1 MVHSK
6 DKELEV
12 ALELFNAELEKQK
25 SKEKE
30 IAVVKKAEKRKTEAV
45 KALQEAE
52 KNPDLS
58 KEEKE
63 AAKAVWLKAD
73 DDLKRILAGE
83 EPLAE
88 EETKAEEPVS
98 EDTEEPQAEE
108 ETKAEEPVSEDTEE
122 PQAEEETKAEEPA
135 SEDTEE
141 PQAEEEAS

>member
-30 IAVVKKAEKRKTEAV
+30 LAVVKKAEKRKTEAV

-88 EETKAEEPVS
+88 EETKAEEP
-98 EDTEEPQAEE
+98 
-108 ETKAEEPVSEDTEE
+108 
-122 PQAEEETKAEEPA
+122 A

>member
-108 ETKAEEPVSEDTEE
+108 ETKAEEPASEDTEE

>member
-30 IAVVKKAEKRKTEAV
+30 LAVVKKAEKRKTEAV

-52 KNPDLS
+52 KNPNLS

-73 DDLKRILAGE
+73 DALKRILAGE

-88 EETKAEEPVS
+88 EETKAEEPTS
-98 EDTEEPQAEE
+98 KDTEEPQAEE
-108 ETKAEEPVSEDTEE
+108 ETKAEEPTS
-122 PQAEEETKAEEPA
+122 K
-135 SEDTEE
+135 DTEE

>member
-30 IAVVKKAEKRKTEAV
+30 LAVIKKAEKRKTEAV

-52 KNPDLS
+52 KNPNLS

-63 AAKAVWLKAD
+63 SAKAVWLKAD

-88 EETKAEEPVS
+88 EETKAEEP
-98 EDTEEPQAEE
+98 A
-108 ETKAEEPVSEDTEE
+108 SEDTEE

>member
-88 EETKAEEPVS
+88 EETKAEEP
-98 EDTEEPQAEE
+98 A
-108 ETKAEEPVSEDTEE
+108 SEDTEE

>member
-30 IAVVKKAEKRKTEAV
+30 LAVVKKAEKRKAEAV
-45 KALQEAE
+45 KALQKAE
-52 KNPDLS
+52 KNPNLS

-88 EETKAEEPVS
+88 EETKAEEPAS
-98 EDTEEPQAEE
+98 ENTEEPQAEE
-108 ETKAEEPVSEDTEE
+108 ETKE
-122 PQAEEETKAEEPA
+122 EEPA
-135 SEDTEE
+135 SENTEE

>member
-30 IAVVKKAEKRKTEAV
+30 LAVVKKAEKRKAEAV
-45 KALQEAE
+45 KALQKAE
-52 KNPDLS
+52 KNPNLS

-88 EETKAEEPVS
+88 EETKAEEPAS
-98 EDTEEPQAEE
+98 ENTEEPQAEE
-108 ETKAEEPVSEDTEE
+108 EAKE
-122 PQAEEETKAEEPA
+122 EEPA
-135 SEDTEE
+135 SENTEE

>member
-73 DDLKRILAGE
+73 DALKRILAGE

-88 EETKAEEPVS
+88 EETKAEEPTS
-98 EDTEEPQAEE
+98 KDTEEPQAEE
-108 ETKAEEPVSEDTEE
+108 PTSK
-122 PQAEEETKAEEPA
+122 
-135 SEDTEE
+135 DTEE

>member
-25 SKEKE
+25 NKEKE
-30 IAVVKKAEKRKTEAV
+30 LAVVKKAEKRKAEAV
-45 KALQEAE
+45 KALQKAE
-52 KNPDLS
+52 KNPNLS

-83 EPLAE
+83 EPLPE
-88 EETKAEEPVS
+88 EETKAEEP
-98 EDTEEPQAEE
+98 A
-108 ETKAEEPVSEDTEE
+108 SEDTEE

>member
-30 IAVVKKAEKRKTEAV
+30 IAVVRKAEKQKAEAV
-45 KALQEAE
+45 KALKEVE
-52 KNPDLS
+52 KNPNLS

-63 AAKAVWLKAD
+63 AAKATWLKTD

-83 EPLAE
+83 EP
-88 EETKAEEPVS
+88 
-98 EDTEEPQAEE
+98 QAEE
-108 ETKAEEPVSEDTEE
+108 ETATEE
-122 PQAEEETKAEEPA
+122 PIT
-135 SEDTEE
+135 
-141 PQAEEEAS
+141 

>member
-30 IAVVKKAEKRKTEAV
+30 LAVIKKAEKRKTEAV

-52 KNPDLS
+52 KNPNLS

-63 AAKAVWLKAD
+63 SAKAVWLKAD

-88 EETKAEEPVS
+88 EEAKEEEPAS
-98 EDTEEPQAEE
+98 ENTEEPQAEE
-108 ETKAEEPVSEDTEE
+108 
-122 PQAEEETKAEEPA
+122 EEPA

>member
-30 IAVVKKAEKRKTEAV
+30 LAVVKKAEKRKTEAV

-88 EETKAEEPVS
+88 EETKAEEP
-98 EDTEEPQAEE
+98 A
-108 ETKAEEPVSEDTEE
+108 SEDTEE

>member
-30 IAVVKKAEKRKTEAV
+30 LAVVKKAEKRKTEAV

-73 DDLKRILAGE
+73 DALKRILAGE

-88 EETKAEEPVS
+88 EETKAEEPTS
-98 EDTEEPQAEE
+98 KDTDEPQ
-108 ETKAEEPVSEDTEE
+108 
-122 PQAEEETKAEEPA
+122 AEEPA

>member
-30 IAVVKKAEKRKTEAV
+30 LAVVKKTEKRKAEAV

-73 DDLKRILAGE
+73 DALKRILTGE
-83 EPLAE
+83 EPL
-88 EETKAEEPVS
+88 
-98 EDTEEPQAEE
+98 
-108 ETKAEEPVSEDTEE
+108 
-122 PQAEEETKAEEPA
+122 AEEETKAEEPA

-141 PQAEEEAS
+141 PQAEEETKAEEPANEDTEEPQAEEEAS

>member
-30 IAVVKKAEKRKTEAV
+30 LAVVKKAEKRKAEAV
-45 KALQEAE
+45 KALQKAE
-52 KNPDLS
+52 KNPNLS

-88 EETKAEEPVS
+88 EEAKEEPAS
-98 EDTEEPQAEE
+98 ENTEEPQAEE
-108 ETKAEEPVSEDTEE
+108 EAKE
-122 PQAEEETKAEEPA
+122 EEPA